1 VAKYYA
7 DAAARSVTCD
17 RTHPVVLGALWN
29 LSRPRPDAGTVAS
42 GHCVER
48 VRSRGQ
54 QRESVA
60 TGRRGASDQ
69 F

>member
-1 VAKYYA
+1 VVKYYV
-7 DAAARSVTCD
+7 DAATRSVTCD
-17 RTHPVVLGALWN
+17 RTCPVVLGALWN
-29 LSRPRPDAGTVAS
+29 LSRPQPDAGTAAS
-42 GHCVER
+42 GRCVER
-48 VRSRGQ
+48 VRSHGQ